1 MNELRT
7 REQIYE
13 DIQNERPFVLRHEN
27 VDRVWT
33 HMNGLLDELLIV
45 QYEECYEIL
54 HEEGEG
60 QPM

>member
-27 VDRVWT
+27 VARTWAT
-33 HMNGLLDELLIV
+33 MNGLLDELLLV
-45 QYEECYEIL
+45 QYEDAIEIL
-54 HEEGEG
+54 EGEANG
-60 QPM
+60 E

>member
-45 QYEECYEIL
+45 QYIEAVDIL
-54 HEEGEG
+54 ESEANCE
-60 QPM
+60 

>member
-33 HMNGLLDELLIV
+33 HMNGLLDELLLV
-45 QYEECYEIL
+45 QYEEATDIL
-54 HEEGEG
+54 ESEANGE
-60 QPM
+60 